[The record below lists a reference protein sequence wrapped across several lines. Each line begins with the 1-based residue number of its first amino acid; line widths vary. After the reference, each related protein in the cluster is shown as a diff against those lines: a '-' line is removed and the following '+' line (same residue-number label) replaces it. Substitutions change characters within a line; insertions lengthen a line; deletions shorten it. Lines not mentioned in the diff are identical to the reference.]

1 MILYLYVLALD
12 LASAGRAPCQVVIQS
27 KCVAHV
33 PCRLPT
39 PASRLQS
46 CPLRLCLTGQLELL
60 DRSPMDRDSSM
71 IHRCSSSSPS
81 IDNVVRPLTTADT
94 LDRRRRGPA
103 GEDGWDLPVTRQR
116 RPSGR
121 PLATPRVSSANE
133 TVKQVP
139 VAIIARRR
147 GSAVLH
153 GRRASMGGDGSNG
166 MLRARARVTVP
177 FALASCVHRT
187 RA

>member
-1 MILYLYVLALD
+1 MSSRDPIQVCGARTVSASNPREPSIMSSVALPD
-12 LASAGRAPCQVVIQS
+12 WSAGIIGPITDGS
-27 KCVAHV
+27 G
-33 PCRLPT
+33 L
-39 PASRLQS
+39 
-46 CPLRLCLTGQLELL
+46 
-60 DRSPMDRDSSM
+60 

-121 PLATPRVSSANE
+121 PLATPPRASSANE

-139 VAIIARRR
+139 VAIIARCR

-153 GRRASMGGDGSNG
+153 GRRAHRWEEMD
-166 MLRARARVTVP
+166 RTECCVP
-177 FALASCVHRT
+177 ADSDR
-187 RA
+187 